1 MNHEKTMKK
10 PWAKEV
16 LALVDHSFFFLPGA
30 SNGFALELEIDN
42 LQEWSNTESWT

>member
-1 MNHEKTMKK
+1 MKNHET

-16 LALVDHSFFFLPGA
+16 LAIVDHSFIFFAGA

>member
-1 MNHEKTMKK
+1 MSKGGFGFSR
-10 PWAKEV
+10 
-16 LALVDHSFFFLPGA
+16 SFFFAGA